1 MCGQWIATRLL
12 LPIERDIY
20 QIRRIQRS
28 FADEHATD
36 TRIVID
42 NHNGGTMIY
51 LFNFLE
57 SPYDV
62 ANRVFQQDRDFQAV
76 LLLLS

>member
-20 QIRRIQRS
+20 QIRRIQRT

-51 LFNFLE
+51 ISGNISSYE
-57 SPYDV
+57 S
-62 ANRVFQQDRDFQAV
+62 
-76 LLLLS
+76 LCME

>member
-20 QIRRIQRS
+20 QIRRIQRT

-51 LFNFLE
+51 ISGNI
-57 SPYDV
+57 S
-62 ANRVFQQDRDFQAV
+62 
-76 LLLLS
+76 